1 MQALHINGND
11 LTLEAVR
18 EVAQPDVRRPVLL
31 DPDAREAVNRARA
44 VVDTLVANNRIS
56 YAITTGVGK
65 LSDVHI
71 VGDQV
76 RELQINLV
84 RSHAVGVGEPLS
96 IPDTRAMMLLRANSL
111 AKGNS
116 GIRGISIDTICEM
129 LNRGV
134 TPMVPSQGSVGASGD
149 LAPLAHLA
157 LALIGE
163 GECLDEKGGRI
174 PSAEALKR
182 AQIKPLVLEAKEAV
196 SLINGTQAMLAIGI
210 LMVLAAETLV
220 DTADV
225 IGAMA
230 CDALKGTNVAF
241 DERIQKARPH
251 AGQIRTAANLR
262 RLLEQS
268 QIRDSHRDCG
278 RVQDAY
284 SLRCIPQVHG
294 AVRDTLAHCRSV
306 FETETNSAVDNP
318 LVFVKNP
325 KAMDGEGDVLSGGNF
340 HGEPLA
346 FALDFLAI
354 ALSALA
360 GISERRLERMV
371 NPALSEGLPP
381 FLAPGAGM
389 NSGFM
394 MPQVTAAALVSENKV
409 LSHPASVDSIT
420 TSGNKEDFVSMGMT
434 AASKLK
440 RVVENTR
447 NTLAIEAMAAAQA
460 IDFLAPLKTSKPLQ
474 QAHAAIRAVCATMEK
489 DRVMYRG
496 FRTHCEFDCERQA
509 GRRSA
514 LNILT
519 KICPLEI
526 CHHDHELAEGK
537 GPATRFSPTPRCLMR
552 SRRERIAVYSHP
564 LSALDSPRFNA
575 SPPRGAP
582 ELSAFSP

>member
-1 MQALHINGND
+1 MKALHINGND

-18 EVAQPDVRRPVLL
+18 EVAHFDARRPVLL

-44 VVDTLVANNRIS
+44 VVDALVAGNKIS

-76 RELQINLV
+76 RELQVNLV

-96 IPDTRAMMLLRANSL
+96 IADTRAMMLLRANSL

-116 GIRGISIDTICEM
+116 GVRAITIDTICEM

-163 GECLDEKGGRI
+163 GECFNDAEKGVRI

-182 AQIKPLVLEAKEAV
+182 AQIKPLVLESKEAV
-196 SLINGTQAMLAIGI
+196 SLINGTQAMLAIGT
-210 LMVLAAETLV
+210 LMLLAAETLV

-251 AGQIRTAANLR
+251 AGQIKTASNLR

-268 QIRDSHRDCG
+268 EIRESHRDCG

-294 AVRDTLAHCRSV
+294 AVRDTLAHCRLI

-318 LVFVKNP
+318 LVFVTNP
-325 KAMDGEGDVLSGGNF
+325 RAMDGEGDVISGGNF

-381 FLAPGAGM
+381 FLAPGAGL

-409 LSHPASVDSIT
+409 LAHPASVDSIT

-434 AASKLK
+434 AANKLK
-440 RVVENTR
+440 KVVENTR

-460 IDFLAPLKTSKPLQ
+460 IDFLAPLKTSRPLQ
-474 QAHAAIRAVCATMEK
+474 QAHAAIRAVCRTMEK
-489 DRVMYRG
+489 DRVMYQDFARIAELIASG
-496 FRTHCEFDCERQA
+496 
-509 GRRSA
+509 
-514 LNILT
+514 
-519 KICPLEI
+519 K
-526 CHHDHELAEGK
+526 LAEVL
-537 GPATRFSPTPRCLMR
+537 R
-552 SRRERIAVYSHP
+552 
-564 LSALDSPRFNA
+564 
-575 SPPRGAP
+575 
-582 ELSAFSP
+582 